1 MSLITEYPFWLV
13 IFCFAAGI
21 AYSGVLY
28 FRNKKLTEFTVWK
41 LRLLSI
47 FRFLVITIISFFLL
61 SPLLKINNSIVEKP
75 VIIIAQDNSESLI
88 VGKNADFYKREY
100 KQNLQ
105 KLIDKL
111 NDKYEVK
118 SYSFGDKINELK
130 FVDSLNFNEKQ
141 TDLSSLFDEIDTRYS
156 NRNVGAIVLASDGIY
171 NKGSNPVFTSSKIK
185 TPVYTIALGDTAIK
199 KDVVIAKVEHNRL
212 AYLGNKFPV
221 QVIVNA
227 KQYKG
232 KSATLTINKGET
244 ILFTQVVN
252 FNSDNFLVTIP
263 FLLDATQVGMQHYK
277 AQLTSLPEEISVSNN
292 VSDFFIDVLDAR
304 QKVLILSDIP
314 HPDIAALKQ
323 TIEFNKNYEV
333 ERLTITDFNK
343 SVKKYNLVIL
353 YQLPNTSN
361 PITKIIADLKA
372 LSTPVLLFTG
382 ANTLVKNNLSIAG
395 STQKTNE
402 SEAVLN
408 QHFPLFTITDDL
420 RNALKNFPAVV
431 SPYTNN
437 LIDNSSNVLL
447 YQKIGVVETK
457 NPLMVFN
464 TEGDYKSGIFF
475 GEGIW
480 RWRFQ
485 DFAEHGNHNM
495 FDELIS
501 KTVQYLSVKVDKSFF
516 KITGKTVFLE
526 NQPIELNAEVYN
538 ESYELINEPEVTI
551 SITNYENKKFPFS
564 FNKSTNAYIL
574 NAGIMPVGEYTY
586 EAKTKVGDKLYLQ
599 RGEFS
604 VNALQVELVNT
615 IADHQ
620 MLYSLAK
627 KHDGEMVYPTELE
640 QLAENLNNRDDI
652 KSVSYFQKKLNDLI
666 NVKALFFLLL
676 FLLSAEWFIRKRNGN
691 Y

>member
-1 MSLITEYPFWLV
+1 
-13 IFCFAAGI
+13 
-21 AYSGVLY
+21 
-28 FRNKKLTEFTVWK
+28 
-41 LRLLSI
+41 
-47 FRFLVITIISFFLL
+47 
-61 SPLLKINNSIVEKP
+61 
-75 VIIIAQDNSESLI
+75 
-88 VGKNADFYKREY
+88 
-100 KQNLQ
+100 
-105 KLIDKL
+105 
-111 NDKYEVK
+111 
-118 SYSFGDKINELK
+118 
-130 FVDSLNFNEKQ
+130 
-141 TDLSSLFDEIDTRYS
+141 
-156 NRNVGAIVLASDGIY
+156 
-171 NKGSNPVFTSSKIK
+171 
-185 TPVYTIALGDTAIK
+185 
-199 KDVVIAKVEHNRL
+199 
-212 AYLGNKFPV
+212 
-221 QVIVNA
+221 
-227 KQYKG
+227 
-232 KSATLTINKGET
+232 
-244 ILFTQVVN
+244 
-252 FNSDNFLVTIP
+252 
-263 FLLDATQVGMQHYK
+263 
-277 AQLTSLPEEISVSNN
+277 
-292 VSDFFIDVLDAR
+292 
-304 QKVLILSDIP
+304 
-314 HPDIAALKQ
+314 
-323 TIEFNKNYEV
+323 
-333 ERLTITDFNK
+333 
-343 SVKKYNLVIL
+343 
-353 YQLPNTSN
+353 
-361 PITKIIADLKA
+361 
-372 LSTPVLLFTG
+372 
-382 ANTLVKNNLSIAG
+382 
-395 STQKTNE
+395 
-402 SEAVLN
+402 
-408 QHFPLFTITDDL
+408 
-420 RNALKNFPAVV
+420 
-431 SPYTNN
+431 
-437 LIDNSSNVLL
+437 
-447 YQKIGVVETK
+447 
-457 NPLMVFN
+457 MVFN

-516 KITGKTVFLE
+516 KITGKTIFLE

-551 SITNYENKKFPFS
+551 NITNYENKKFPFS